1 MVPVL
6 AGGDSGELLENSGK
20 VGHIQK
26 AHHLRDVRQAKGRIF
41 HEFLGFLKC
50 HDGWK
55 PQVYV
60 AFFSRLVALD
70 VSNDSLADVF
80 FL

>member
-26 AHHLRDVRQAKGRIF
+26 AHHLLDVRQAKGRIF
-41 HEFLGFLKC
+41 HEFLGFL
-50 HDGWK
+50 
-55 PQVYV
+55 
-60 AFFSRLVALD
+60 
-70 VSNDSLADVF
+70 NADAV
-80 FL
+80 